1 MVSKKWLAL
10 SAAVLMG
17 LARVSFASAADETPS
32 AAQVFKTTAA
42 FVQTASKTDK
52 ADSKETAKAPL
63 TAESIK
69 VNPANWNYDEK
80 NDIYYQIG
88 LVYCTKP
95 AATEYEQLAVY
106 VPGRYQ

>member
-17 LARVSFASAADETPS
+17 LAPVSFASAADETPS

-69 VNPANWNYDEK
+69 VNPAKWNYDEK
-80 NDIYYQIG
+80 NDI
-88 LVYCTKP
+88 
-95 AATEYEQLAVY
+95 
-106 VPGRYQ
+106 

>member
-17 LARVSFASAADETPS
+17 LAPVSFASAADETPS

-69 VNPANWNYDEK
+69 VNPAKWNYDEK

-95 AATEYEQLAVY
+95 AATEYE
-106 VPGRYQ
+106 